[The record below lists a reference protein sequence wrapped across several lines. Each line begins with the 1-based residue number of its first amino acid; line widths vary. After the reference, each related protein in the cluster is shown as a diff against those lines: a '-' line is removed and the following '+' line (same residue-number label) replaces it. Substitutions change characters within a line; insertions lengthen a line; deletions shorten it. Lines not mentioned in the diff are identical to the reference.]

1 MEAIAVDDLASRLIK
16 DSETLLHLII
26 STDEGEKYSHK
37 GERKITRNTRILLVF
52 LFVLLTSFI
61 SCSLDFTLRITG
73 KVTDATDNSP
83 IYEASVR
90 LMKMGWDVFD
100 TVVYKEVKTDL
111 QGRYSITYSGS
122 GRCRENFS
130 ITVEKDEGLHEK
142 KYSGLRQDVR
152 CTENIQTFNFRLEPH
167 IFIKD

>member
-1 MEAIAVDDLASRLIK
+1 M
-16 DSETLLHLII
+16 
-26 STDEGEKYSHK
+26 
-37 GERKITRNTRILLVF
+37 TRNTRILLVF

-61 SCSLDFTLRITG
+61 SCSPDFTLRITG

-90 LMKMGWDVFD
+90 LVTLGWGPSDS
-100 TVVYKEVKTDL
+100 TVYQEVKTDL
-111 QGRYSITYSGS
+111 QGRYSIKYSRS
-122 GRCRENFS
+122 GRCREFFS

-142 KYSGLRQDVR
+142 KYSGLAQGVR
-152 CTENIQTFNFRLEPH
+152 CTENIQTFNFQLEPH